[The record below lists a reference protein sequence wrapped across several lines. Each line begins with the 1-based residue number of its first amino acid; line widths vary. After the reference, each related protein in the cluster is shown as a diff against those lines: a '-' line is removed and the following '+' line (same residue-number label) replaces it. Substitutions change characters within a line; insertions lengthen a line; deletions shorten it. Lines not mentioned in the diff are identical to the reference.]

1 VLWVQMSQ
9 AIYRQPRPPQH
20 AQTGL
25 EPRLSMLGRAGLATA
40 QRRIRELEA
49 VSAVHRRA
57 TKLLKETSHP
67 RLGSRLSGR
76 WRAKG

>member
-1 VLWVQMSQ
+1 MLWVQMSQ
-9 AIYRQPRPPQH
+9 AIYRWRRQERIGR
-20 AQTGL
+20 GL

-49 VSAVHRRA
+49 ELAVHRRA